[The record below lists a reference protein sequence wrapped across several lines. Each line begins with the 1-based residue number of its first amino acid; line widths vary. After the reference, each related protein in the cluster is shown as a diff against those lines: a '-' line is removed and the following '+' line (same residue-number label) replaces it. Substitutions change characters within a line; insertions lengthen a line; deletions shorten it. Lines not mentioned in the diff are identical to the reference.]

1 MMSPGSWASSPA
13 SRWSSRSPQG
23 SMRMTGP
30 GFVDRSD
37 STASITGSGFMTIP
51 GPPPNGMSST
61 CRWRSCVCSRR
72 SCARSSTRP
81 LSMARPI
88 TPCPKTGPNIAG
100 KMVTTSN
107 FISLVSSVV
116 GFVDPQQP
124 VRDHHAAARNI
135 DLELGV
141 FGGRIQVLDRTF
153 TADPDI
159 VGGPLQHLLDDADV
173 GARLSHRHESHHLPV
188 VETTLL
194 QRPHLFVRDLEVPA
208 SKEVG
213 HRPIVDPAQLDHQ
226 ARLRL
231 AAPLGLAVATLE
243 HQARARAEAA
253 LEAAQGCD
261 LDSTLDSKR
270 PRDLT
275 DSNHALTSPPDLRP
289 RGAKCGGEESAG
301 LARATETRLPTRSQ
315 GTPTNVRN
323 AARMRT
329 ALPVN
334 LTAA

>member
-30 GFVDRSD
+30 GFVARSD

-51 GPPPNGMSST
+51 GPPPNGISST

-107 FISLVSSVV
+107 LISLVSSVV

-124 VRDHHAAARNI
+124 VRDHHAAARDI
-135 DLELGV
+135 DLEHGV
-141 FGGRIQVLDRTF
+141 FGGRNQVLDRTF

-173 GARLSHRHESHHLPV
+173 GARLSHRHES
-188 VETTLL
+188 
-194 QRPHLFVRDLEVPA
+194 QDRK
-208 SKEVG
+208 S
-213 HRPIVDPAQLDHQ
+213 
-226 ARLRL
+226 
-231 AAPLGLAVATLE
+231 
-243 HQARARAEAA
+243 
-253 LEAAQGCD
+253 
-261 LDSTLDSKR
+261 
-270 PRDLT
+270 
-275 DSNHALTSPPDLRP
+275 
-289 RGAKCGGEESAG
+289 
-301 LARATETRLPTRSQ
+301 TRLNSSHTVISYAVFCLKKKKKTVVQ
-315 GTPTNVRN
+315 K
-323 AARMRT
+323 
-329 ALPVN
+329 
-334 LTAA
+334 